1 MKSPQIRK
9 CQCGYSKVTLP
20 LYLQLILLILP
31 VILLTSPVQ
40 AIIDQNGDGL
50 DDIWQELF
58 GAQNLEKDADAD
70 GDGASNMAE
79 SVAGTDPF
87 DPASRFSIN
96 SSPITSPFPL
106 WISPLT
112 PKGEKSTR

>member
-58 GAQNLEKDADAD
+58 GAQNLEKDCYYCYFLWF
-70 GDGASNMAE
+70 GGQKPRK
-79 SVAGTDPF
+79 GLLLLL
-87 DPASRFSIN
+87 FSIV
-96 SSPITSPFPL
+96 
-106 WISPLT
+106 WR
-112 PKGEKSTR
+112 PKA